1 LSRDLPSQIL
11 RQHVGGGLRVD
22 PAALRQGADTT
33 ALPWISLRAS
43 LESRVSSP
51 YTLRMAAKKKSSR
64 TRNPVVR
71 EATVLR
77 KGGPHGKSTKA
88 ERANAKRKL
97 LDDADD

>member
-1 LSRDLPSQIL
+1 
-11 RQHVGGGLRVD
+11 
-22 PAALRQGADTT
+22 
-33 ALPWISLRAS
+33 
-43 LESRVSSP
+43 
-51 YTLRMAAKKKSSR
+51 MAAKKKSSR